1 MQIPASGSAVDTYL
15 NETQNQDLPAVPSPA
30 KGLRSSRATPYWLLL
45 PGMAWLTVFFLVPL
59 FSLLSTSLQSPVSE
73 NPDDGYYFAWD
84 FANYSEALS
93 RYGEQ
98 FLRSFVYAGTA
109 TLLALLIAYP
119 LAYFIAFKSGKYKT
133 LLLVLVV
140 APFFASFLIR
150 TYAWKTI
157 LADEGFIVQTMNALG
172 LLPQDRILNT
182 PIAVVTGITYNFL
195 PFMIL
200 PLYAA
205 LDKIDPRL
213 AEAGADLY
221 ATPFTTFRKVI
232 WPLSLPGV
240 VAGTLLTFI
249 PATGDYINAKLLGS
263 TNDRMIGSVIDS
275 QFIIVRDY
283 PIASALSF
291 LLMASILILVTIYV
305 RRAGTE
311 DLL

>member
-15 NETQNQDLPAVPSPA
+15 NETQNTDLPAVVNPGT
-30 KGLRSSRATPYWLLL
+30 GLRSRRATPYWLLL

-59 FSLLSTSLQSPVSE
+59 FSLLSTSLQSPVSD
-73 NPDDGYYFAWD
+73 NPDDGYYFNWD
-84 FANYSEALS
+84 FSNYSEALS

-119 LAYFIAFKSGKYKT
+119 LAYFIAFRSGKYKT

-157 LADEGFIVQTMNALG
+157 LADEGFIVQTMNALN
-172 LLPQDRILNT
+172 LLPADRILNT